1 MPTLTEELA
10 EIKALPKADSVQ
22 RRSKARKTQYQRL
35 RKQVE
40 DLQAKPPWELNR
52 RELDR
57 KAAELDRALLLSQA
71 LSARHVELMAEHA
84 TVVAELEEQGL
95 RVEEDHLA
103 LIDIV
108 AELLEQQQLSVEIAV
123 LKDELHGLS
132 TFMLVTHW
140 TK

>member
-22 RRSKARKTQYQRL
+22 RRSKARKTQYQSL

-57 KAAELDRALLLSQA
+57 KAAELDRALMLSHALL
-71 LSARHVELMAEHA
+71 ARHVELMAEHA

-108 AELLEQQQLSVEIAV
+108 AELLEQQQL
-123 LKDELHGLS
+123 
-132 TFMLVTHW
+132 
-140 TK
+140 

>member
-1 MPTLTEELA
+1 
-10 EIKALPKADSVQ
+10 
-22 RRSKARKTQYQRL
+22 
-35 RKQVE
+35 
-40 DLQAKPPWELNR
+40 
-52 RELDR
+52 
-57 KAAELDRALLLSQA
+57 
-71 LSARHVELMAEHA
+71 MAEHG

-132 TFMLVTHW
+132 TDKNIITLQQGEYIRASNKLDEVRLRVRKLADSSSLAGGMGELSL
-140 TK
+140 

>member
-1 MPTLTEELA
+1 MEE
-10 EIKALPKADSVQ
+10 
-22 RRSKARKTQYQRL
+22 
-35 RKQVE
+35 
-40 DLQAKPPWELNR
+40 LQAKPPWELNR

-123 LKDELHGLS
+123 LKDELHELS
-132 TFMLVTHW
+132 TDKNIITLQQGEYIHASNKLDEVRLQVRKLADSSSLDGRTQGLAFSL
-140 TK
+140 